1 MDTVMSMPRPEDPIA
16 MQRLVDAQQLLNGRI
31 VGEDE
36 CEQAIE
42 LLEGLGAPK
51 DDGGWDYFPA
61 FLTLGSLYAS
71 GFEPVLDRDPLKAV
85 QYIVRFLLDE
95 RSNTI
100 DASVLQ
106 DATMQLGGLVKDAD
120 LTNTEWEQLES
131 ISSGKG
137 AGQVASVA
145 AWARFASMERM
156 KQDEHKKESAEKQQR
171 RLEQEARKQAMITD
185 MKKIYDETMPRVEEA
200 RRQGNDAYR
209 QGNLPGNKDYARYMI
224 QAVEKYDLAASM
236 ISSCISKCSLLEEE
250 VVEMKN
256 QRGVL
261 HSNAAQTQ
269 LVLENW
275 EQAAK
280 HARKAL
286 EDDPENNKSCY
297 RLAKA
302 LVELKD
308 WEAAA
313 QATDTAL
320 VKIGTAENVAQQRY
334 DLWALADI
342 VHKNLPTW
350 KWTLAQPKIR
360 DAKHTEDYEKRIVGA
375 WTYHGGNFF
384 IKLEPTGAL
393 IFQEDTFK
401 VDLIQKSMLAWS
413 GEFELISGMKINL
426 KYEPGADQI
435 ETEMIPPDDDDLD
448 EEKKKYKGPM
458 KFWATRVGP
467 MPTPQKEETEKDDD
481 NIIQDWIEEVKG
493 KDERPEAPRAEV
505 PAKPAP
511 VAPPAPEIKA
521 PHELWLS
528 GHSGKHDKLNGRYLL
543 LKGELQNCR
552 PVYRKDCES
561 DLFLWYRGGNWG
573 VTESLNN
580 SSFSAPFL
588 SRCADSNGRAM
599 HPLEVSR
606 QLWHVRA
613 GRGKE
618 DADRQVMISDR
629 ENDVAAQQSSSEKPD
644 PQEQH
649 STNGEGAPPPVVV
662 LSGRVGKGSELNG
675 RYELSSQVLN
685 GRPVYDHEI
694 EQLRLFYA
702 NGFWAVGPRNF
713 ESSRPPAN
721 LARCKSD
728 ASHPLRVFAFW
739 EFLQREDD
747 QGHMVTLNTRVYA
760 IDRSVVASDPESVPN
775 DSLEVSNA
783 AYSDPISGSGKIS
796 EITEV
801 ACKSAVEIMESS
813 SGKGGY
819 PVTDGKF
826 LSNANDATPAPKEV
840 NDIRTIDSME
850 STDSISIS
858 KESVSWVLSSSAEM
872 EGDQV
877 KAQVTVKEGVNGSD
891 LSLDVAASV
900 LRVAHGKEVLEIA
913 LPVPVDSTAVPAA
926 KWSKKTRTL
935 TTRLEIQRG

>member
-1 MDTVMSMPRPEDPIA
+1 MSMPRPEDPVA

-36 CEQAIE
+36 CEQAID

-120 LTNTEWEQLES
+120 LTATEWEQLES

-171 RLEQEARKQAMITD
+171 RLEQEARKQAMITE
-185 MKKIYDETMPRVEEA
+185 MKKTYNETMPRVEEA

-209 QGNLPGNKDYARYMI
+209 QGNLPGNKDYSRYMI

-236 ISSCISKCSLLEEE
+236 ISSCISKCLLLEEE
-250 VVEMKN
+250 VTEMKN

-275 EQAAK
+275 EQAAN

-286 EDDPENNKSCY
+286 EDDPENNKSHY

-360 DAKHTEDYEKRIVGA
+360 DAKYTEDYEKRLVGA
-375 WTYHGGNFF
+375 WKYHGGQFF

-401 VDLIQKSMLAWS
+401 VDLMQKSMLTWS

-435 ETEMIPPDDDDLD
+435 ETEMIPPEEELQLD
-448 EEKKKYKGPM
+448 EKDKSPDEYKGPM
-458 KFWATRVGP
+458 KFWATRIGP
-467 MPTPQKEETEKDDD
+467 APSTQKEDTEKDDD
-481 NIIQDWIEEVKG
+481 NIIQDWIEEVKV
-493 KDERPEAPRAEV
+493 KEPLPKAPPVAV
-505 PAKPAP
+505 QAQPPP
-511 VAPPAPEIKA
+511 VAPPPPEIKA
-521 PHELWLS
+521 PPELWLS
-528 GHSGKHDKLNGRYLL
+528 GHSGKHDKINGRYLL

-606 QLWHVRA
+606 PLWHVRA

-618 DADRQVMISDR
+618 DPDRQVMISDR
-629 ENDVAAQQSSSEKPD
+629 DVPNDIVAQQNISEMRD
-644 PQEQH
+644 PKEHQH
-649 STNGEGAPPPVVV
+649 STQGESAPPPIVV
-662 LSGRVGKGSELNG
+662 LSGRVGKGSEVNG
-675 RYELSSQVLN
+675 RYELSSQVIN

-694 EQLRLFYA
+694 EQLRLFHV

-713 ESSRPPAN
+713 ESTKPPAN
-721 LARCKSD
+721 LARCQSD
-728 ASHPLRVFAFW
+728 ASHPLRIFAFW
-739 EFLQREDD
+739 EFLQREDN
-747 QGHMVTLNTRVYA
+747 QGHMVELNTRVYA
-760 IDRSVVASDPESVPN
+760 TDRSVVARDPESVPDEPLQ
-775 DSLEVSNA
+775 DSNV
-783 AYSDPISGSGKIS
+783 AYADPTSGSGKSS
-796 EITEV
+796 EIPEV
-801 ACKSAVEIMESS
+801 ACRSADEVVQSS
-813 SGKGGY
+813 FGKGGY
-819 PVTDGKF
+819 PVTAGQALSD
-826 LSNANDATPAPKEV
+826 SNAAAPAPKESPC
-840 NDIRTIDSME
+840 NQE
-850 STDSISIS
+850 SL
-858 KESVSWVLSSSAEM
+858 SWVLSSSAEM

-900 LRVAHGKEVLEIA
+900 LRVAHGKEVLELA

-935 TTRLEIQRG
+935 TMRLEIQRG

>member
-16 MQRLVDAQQLLNGRI
+16 LQQLVDAQQLLNGRI
-31 VGEDE
+31 VGDDE

-42 LLEGLGAPK
+42 LLEGLGASK

-61 FLTLGSLYAS
+61 FLTLGSLYGS
-71 GFEPVLDRDPLKAV
+71 GFEPVLERDPLKAV
-85 QYIVRFLLDE
+85 HHILRFLLDD
-95 RSNTI
+95 RAHTI
-100 DASVLQ
+100 DAGILQ
-106 DATMQLGGLVKDAD
+106 DASMQLGALVKDAD
-120 LTNTEWEQLES
+120 LTAKEWDQLDS
-131 ISSGKG
+131 ISSGNG

-145 AWARFASMERM
+145 AWARFASMERT
-156 KQDEHKKESAEKQQR
+156 KQDENKKESAEKQQR
-171 RLEQEARKQAMITD
+171 RLEQEARKQTMITG
-185 MKKIYDETMPRVEEA
+185 MKKIYADTMPRVEEA

-209 QGNLPGNKDYARYMI
+209 QGNLPGNADYRRYMT
-224 QAVEKYDLAASM
+224 QAAEKYDLAASM
-236 ISSCISKCSLLEEE
+236 ISSCISKCLLLEEE
-250 VVEMKN
+250 SVEMKN

-269 LVLENW
+269 IVLENW
-275 EQAAK
+275 EQAAN

-286 EDDPENNKSCY
+286 EDDPENSKSQY

-302 LVELKD
+302 LVELND

-350 KWTLAQPKIR
+350 KWTLAQPKVR
-360 DAKHTEDYEKRIVGA
+360 EAKYTQDYEKRIVGA
-375 WTYHGGNFF
+375 WKYHGGQYF

-401 VDLIQKSMLAWS
+401 VDLIQQSMLAWS

-426 KYEPGADQI
+426 RYEPGADQI
-435 ETEMIPPDDDDLD
+435 ETQMIPPEEELALD
-448 EEKKKYKGPM
+448 ENQKSPDQYKGPM
-458 KFWATRVGP
+458 KFWASRVGP
-467 MPTPQKEETEKDDD
+467 MPTEQKKEEEEKENE
-481 NIIQDWIEEVKG
+481 NIIQDWIEEVKV
-493 KDERPEAPRAEV
+493 KEPRP
-505 PAKPAP
+505 KPAP
-511 VAPPAPEIKA
+511 VAAQATPLPATPPPPDIKA
-521 PHELWLS
+521 PQELWLL
-528 GHSGKHDKLNGRYLL
+528 GHSGKHDKINGRYVLL
-543 LKGELQNCR
+543 EGELQNSR

-561 DLFLWYRGGNWG
+561 ELFLWYRGGNWG

-599 HPLEVSR
+599 HPLEMSR

-618 DADRQVMISDR
+618 DADRQVMVSDR
-629 ENDVAAQQSSSEKPD
+629 DSSNDATGQKSISETSLPKDHQHNSQVENE
-644 PQEQH
+644 
-649 STNGEGAPPPVVV
+649 PPPVVV
-662 LSGRVGKGSELNG
+662 LSGRVGKGSEVNG
-675 RYELSSQVLN
+675 RYELSSQFLN

-694 EQLRLFYA
+694 EQLRLFHA
-702 NGFWAVGPRNF
+702 NGFWAVGARNF
-713 ESSRPPAN
+713 ESTRPPAN
-721 LARCKSD
+721 LARCQSD
-728 ASHPLRVFAFW
+728 ASHPLRICAFW

-747 QGHMVTLNTRVYA
+747 QGHMVSLNTRVYA
-760 IDRSVVASDPESVPN
+760 VDRSVVARDSESVP
-775 DSLEVSNA
+775 E
-783 AYSDPISGSGKIS
+783 GSP
-796 EITEV
+796 EV
-801 ACKSAVEIMESS
+801 AEVPAAECRPVAEIVQRSS
-813 SGKGGY
+813 DNGGY
-819 PVTDGKF
+819 PAKD
-826 LSNANDATPAPKEV
+826 SESIANSIFAAP
-840 NDIRTIDSME
+840 SA
-850 STDSISIS
+850 
-858 KESVSWVLSSSAEM
+858 KESLSWVLSSSAEM

-891 LSLDVAASV
+891 LSLDVAACV
-900 LRVAHGKEVLEIA
+900 LRIAHGKEVLELA
-913 LPVPVDSTAVPAA
+913 LPVPVDSTAVPSA